1 MVRILLGL
9 LITAT
14 LGRYLDADEFGFYAL
29 VSSLLL
35 LSAVVMDMGT
45 GSVAIREI
53 GRAPADERQILGAL
67 LTWRRTISWA
77 AAAAFLLGALLV
89 APGPRRW
96 VLLCC
101 CVAALLSPAA
111 GLSVVSQVRQAQG
124 ALQLMGLAA
133 QGAVLTGCFLLHAVG
148 VPGLYFACL
157 PSIRELLNVAGTTLL
172 ARRRL
177 GYVPRSRSRPP
188 TGEQV
193 LRGAKLQG
201 AAVLVQAAY
210 FHVDVILVRALR
222 GEAELGAYAAA
233 FRGINPLFLLPGVL
247 TAPLLP
253 LFAAG
258 LRNGD
263 GRFHLQVTRAFTV
276 MVGLGAVVATTG
288 AMASEELL
296 GLLYGDRFTQ
306 GPASSVSSLRWLS
319 IALGCVFSTAVVGA
333 ATVASREDR
342 AALRVAVTGLL
353 LNTLGNLVLLPI
365 LGFEAA
371 AMTTA
376 ATEAWVL
383 FATLRVFSR
392 RHGHPFVAR
401 DLARTLIPTAILSV
415 TLAVVARSGGPLLLT
430 AIAGAVVSG
439 SVVLWGPAG
448 RGLRR
453 ALRDV

>member
-1 MVRILLGL
+1 MEPEGRGLSPGGTGSDVTRSQGWLASSWMVRILLGL

-222 GEAELGAYAAA
+222 GAQPARAQAKQQDVSTRDEGHNPTHGWMKRRIDNSKPMEAWK
-233 FRGINPLFLLPGVL
+233 PGVM
-247 TAPLLP
+247 TE
-253 LFAAG
+253 
-258 LRNGD
+258 GD
-263 GRFHLQVTRAFTV
+263 SGDQRRQPPPNLYRPGH
-276 MVGLGAVVATTG
+276 
-288 AMASEELL
+288 LL
-296 GLLYGDRFTQ
+296 GG
-306 GPASSVSSLRWLS
+306 AH
-319 IALGCVFSTAVVGA
+319 ST
-333 ATVASREDR
+333 
-342 AALRVAVTGLL
+342 
-353 LNTLGNLVLLPI
+353 
-365 LGFEAA
+365 
-371 AMTTA
+371 
-376 ATEAWVL
+376 
-383 FATLRVFSR
+383 
-392 RHGHPFVAR
+392 
-401 DLARTLIPTAILSV
+401 
-415 TLAVVARSGGPLLLT
+415 
-430 AIAGAVVSG
+430 
-439 SVVLWGPAG
+439 
-448 RGLRR
+448 
-453 ALRDV
+453 